1 MSYWRRGREY
11 VDKEEYED
19 ERQQYKLDAIKEE
32 MERRREEE
40 NDEGGDKE

>member
-40 NDEGGDKE
+40 DDEGGDKE